1 MAQKP
6 STLTQIAQSRTALDQ
21 EFLSRQSFAWFQKNL
36 EDLKSPIKLAK
47 EIATEKS
54 RQGGRF
60 QMGGL
65 YQFVYDPLTK
75 ADLPY
80 YDMFPL
86 VIPLQREQDGF
97 IGLNLHYLP
106 PAYRAAFLDKLMQ
119 FAIVNENDEPKRL
132 RVTYDILATSRRYKE
147 FRACTKHYLNSQI
160 KSKILTIKPNE
171 WETALFLPTS
181 VFRGAPTQAVYKQ
194 SVQKANARIY

>member
-6 STLTQIAQSRTALDQ
+6 STLTQIAQSRTALEQD
-21 EFLSRQSFAWFQKNL
+21 FLSRQSFAWFQKNL
-36 EDLKSPIKLAK
+36 DELKSPVRLAK
-47 EIATEKS
+47 EIANEKS
-54 RQGGRF
+54 RMGGRF

-86 VIPLQREQDGF
+86 VIPLQRERDGF

-119 FAIVNENDEPKRL
+119 FAITNENDEPKRL
-132 RVTYDILATSRRYKE
+132 RVTYDILASTRRYKE
-147 FRACTKHYLNSQI
+147 FRACVKHYLNSQI

-181 VFRGAPTQAVYKQ
+181 VFRGAPAQKVHKE
-194 SVQKANARIY
+194 SIQKANARIY